1 MANDNINKGTFDDL
15 INEFNG
21 VDKCC
26 FIDTASVISGI
37 AKFSVP
43 VLKTKSIKIDPSLF
57 IWFVGSLFLRIL
69 MNEKDTHGN
78 KSFVCVIRECSII
91 PKDIMKQLGFHE
103 NICYICRILSGMREQ
118 ICQTLGDDCMFRIIG
133 ADTKCHE
140 LVREVDD
147 ALCIFLSSQVNNSHI
162 LTCDGYNSFRKGSTT
177 YTDLTI
183 KKFRSGNKFKPL
195 VSLVDVPI
203 TSRKCHKTHAEK
215 FRSMICIMC
224 KTTNFEM
231 LRDIYIDRTVSV

>member
-118 ICQTLGDDCMFRIIG
+118 IVRHWETTVCSGSLALIPSVMNLSARLMTLC
-133 ADTKCHE
+133 
-140 LVREVDD
+140 V
-147 ALCIFLSSQVNNSHI
+147 
-162 LTCDGYNSFRKGSTT
+162 SF
-177 YTDLTI
+177 
-183 KKFRSGNKFKPL
+183 
-195 VSLVDVPI
+195 
-203 TSRKCHKTHAEK
+203 
-215 FRSMICIMC
+215 
-224 KTTNFEM
+224 
-231 LRDIYIDRTVSV
+231 